1 MIGTR
6 MRDSDKLARFGAVSA
21 ISRTFSRNPA
31 TASGSAQLVDD
42 GSVQLAFGG
51 SPDEA
56 AAIMWRLTPPS
67 LDQELRHR
75 VYSALARAAR
85 APGASSL
92 AATLGVGV
100 AEIREGFERLHAAHA
115 LVLDA
120 VTREV
125 RMALPFSNI
134 PTAYRVESKGRS
146 WDVNCAWDS
155 LALVRLLGLQEARI
169 LDQAGPGRE
178 RRELT
183 VVDGDLVERDGVIS
197 APRPAWQWWDDIVY
211 T

>member
-1 MIGTR
+1 M
-6 MRDSDKLARFGAVSA
+6 SLLA
-21 ISRTFSRNPA
+21 
-31 TASGSAQLVDD
+31 L
-42 GSVQLAFGG
+42 
-51 SPDEA
+51 A
-56 AAIMWRLTPPS
+56 AAIMCEVTSRSP
-67 LDQELRHR
+67 DQELRQR
-75 VYSALARAAR
+75 VYSALARGAR

-100 AEIREGFERLHAAHA
+100 DEVREGLERLHAAHA

-134 PTAYRVESKGRS
+134 PTAYRVESGGRS

-155 LALVRLLGLQEARI
+155 LALVQLLGLQEARI
-169 LDQAGPGRE
+169 VDQGGPGRE
-178 RRELT
+178 GRVLT
-183 VVDGDLVERDGVIS
+183 VVDGDLVEKDGVIS
-197 APRPAWQWWDDIVY
+197 SPRPAWQWWDDIVF